1 MPGVG
6 QTFGVCIHDDGDEC
20 VQCGS
25 GGVGWSDQACGST
38 WAWSVLACLD
48 HLLRWLPS
56 SGHLLLMKPLP
67 WLKLST
73 SPITISTLRHL
84 YNILLMIIKEGMNN
98 LGG

>member
-25 GGVGWSDQACGST
+25 GEVGWSDQACGGT
-38 WAWSVLACLD
+38 WAWSVLADLD
-48 HLLRWLPS
+48 PMLRWLPS

-67 WLKLST
+67 WLKLSS

-84 YNILLMIIKEGMNN
+84 YKILLHLLI
-98 LGG
+98 